1 MCGGVIAKPITKV
14 TTMDLTGASYGMR
27 HRAGDGGGCAA
38 RRFAGGAMLVP
49 LHRRPFA
56 RLRFSLAVLVGFVLL
71 LGPAR
76 ADFRVDVGDV
86 IEIVV
91 TAAPELQRRLPVRID
106 GNISFPL
113 IGTMRVA
120 GLTASELQDRVQAA
134 IAAKVFQRRMP
145 DGSQVDIIIGPD
157 EVTAS
162 VVEYRPVYVNG
173 DVLKPGEYVYRPSMT
188 VRQAV
193 TAAGSYSLVRFGTG
207 DRFAETAN
215 FEAEFGALWAEY
227 VRVEA
232 RIWGLRKLLGQD
244 EPFDFATLVGGP
256 ITRASAVQ
264 ILALEAERVAAVE
277 TDQQRRRDALVRS
290 LKECDDE
297 IQVLAERQKVE
308 DKSAADDAEELERAT
323 KLYGRGELISPR
335 VTDARR
341 AVMLSASRRLE
352 TTSRLMQVR
361 RLRVE
366 MQSQLDR
373 LDVELRMVLLRDLQE
388 ANGRAEGLRS
398 RINGLMLVR
407 QRATDLPDAGP
418 SAALTPQI
426 MIVRKEDDGRKRFL
440 ADEDTEL
447 HPGDVLQ
454 VSVSTLKAGGVASGG
469 VPGSEVAVR

>member
-1 MCGGVIAKPITKV
+1 MWHDT
-14 TTMDLTGASYGMR
+14 
-27 HRAGDGGGCAA
+27 GDGGSGVA
-38 RRFAGGAMLVP
+38 RRLAGEAMLVP
-49 LHRRPFA
+49 LPRRLSA
-56 RLRFSLAVLVGFVLL
+56 RLPFPLVLVAALLVLL
-71 LGPAR
+71 VPAR

-106 GNISFPL
+106 GHIAFPL
-113 IGTMRVA
+113 IGTMKVA
-120 GLTASELQDRVQAA
+120 GLTAAELQDQVQAA
-134 IAAKVFQRRMP
+134 LAAKVFQRRMP
-145 DGSQVDIIIGPD
+145 DGSQVEIIIGPD

-162 VVEYRPVYVNG
+162 VVEYRPIYVNG

-227 VRVEA
+227 VRIEA

-244 EPFDFATLVGGP
+244 APFDFSTLVGGP
-256 ITRASAVQ
+256 ITRASATQ
-264 ILALEAERVAAVE
+264 ILTLESERVAAVE

-297 IQVLAERQKVE
+297 IEVLAERQKVE

-407 QRATDLPDAGP
+407 QRTLDLPDAGP
-418 SAALTPQI
+418 SAALKPQV
-426 MIVRKEDDGRKRFL
+426 MIVRKDDGGRARFL

-447 HPGDVLQ
+447 YPGDVLQ
-454 VSVSTLKAGGVASGG
+454 VSVSAVTPGGIASGG
-469 VPGSEVAVR
+469 AANGTVAVR